1 MSSMRVLITLLLIS
15 FTSNLWAQDSQPKD
29 HTKNIAIIQSFIK
42 DLANE
47 NKAVDIVLSKYLIVE
62 NPSDE
67 IYDYLEVSLEE
78 VRINL
83 LSKDIKEI
91 NYIPYNQMPTKDIK
105 DIDPEDLDT
114 AQMYF
119 LHYRKRQMLAVYMEN
134 GKIASFTLVSK
145 GNNKAHFVLY

>member
-1 MSSMRVLITLLLIS
+1 MRVVFTFLLIL
-15 FTSNLWAQDSQPKD
+15 FTSNLWAQKVQATD
-29 HTKNIAIIQSFIK
+29 HPKNIGTIQSFIK
-42 DLANE
+42 DLADE
-47 NKAVDIVLSKYLIVE
+47 NKAVDIVLSKYLIIE

-83 LSKDIKEI
+83 LSKDLKEI
-91 NYIPYNQMPTKDIK
+91 NYIPYSQMPTKDIK
-105 DIDPEDLDT
+105 DIDPEDLNT
-114 AQMYF
+114 EQMYF
-119 LHYRKRQMLAVYMEN
+119 LNYRKRQMLAVYIEN

>member
-1 MSSMRVLITLLLIS
+1 MSVLITILLIS
-15 FTSNLWAQDSQPKD
+15 FTSNVWAQEPPPTD
-29 HTKNIAIIQSFIK
+29 HAKNISTIQSFIK

-91 NYIPYNQMPTKDIK
+91 IYLPYSQMPVKEIR
-105 DIDPEDLDT
+105 DIDPEGLNT
-114 AQMYF
+114 EQMYF
-119 LHYRKRQMLAVYMEN
+119 LYYKKRQMLAVYIEN

>member
-1 MSSMRVLITLLLIS
+1 MRVLITLLLIS
-15 FTSNLWAQDSQPKD
+15 FTSCLWAQETKPTD
-29 HTKNIAIIQSFIK
+29 HPKNIGTIQSFIN

-47 NKAVDIVLSKYLIVE
+47 NKAVDIILSKYLIVE
-62 NPSDE
+62 NPSNE

-83 LSKDIKEI
+83 LSKNIAEI
-91 NYIPYNQMPTKDIK
+91 NYIPYSQMPAKEIR
-105 DIDPEDLDT
+105 DIDPEDLNTD
-114 AQMYF
+114 QMYF
-119 LHYRKRQMLAVYMEN
+119 LHYKKRQVLAVYMEN

>member
-1 MSSMRVLITLLLIS
+1 MRVVFTFLLIL
-15 FTSNLWAQDSQPKD
+15 FTSNLWAQKEQPTD
-29 HTKNIAIIQSFIK
+29 HPKNIGTIQSFIK
-42 DLANE
+42 DLADE
-47 NKAVDIVLSKYLIVE
+47 NKAVDIVLSKYLIIE

-83 LSKDIKEI
+83 LSKDIREI
-91 NYIPYNQMPTKDIK
+91 NYIPYSQMPTKDIK
-105 DIDPEDLDT
+105 DIDPEDLNT
-114 AQMYF
+114 EQMYF
-119 LHYRKRQMLAVYMEN
+119 LNYRKRQMLAVYIEN